1 MCPMN
6 PRLLR
11 PTASGFDPRRIS
23 GVLVWLDA
31 ADTSYNA
38 STGTWA
44 DKSGNSRNFTEA
56 VAENRPIVSTTTQNG
71 QTILE
76 FDGSNDRLTNNT
88 NFLQISNCTLF
99 ATFRR
104 LGNTF
109 GGVISSAS
117 DLDGSPAVLIDS
129 SLGRL
134 RGHANLSTAGVGVVD
149 SFCVF
154 SGTVNA
160 GATTL
165 FVNGTQRDTDAAIGS
180 LDTTATTTR
189 IGTYRQANANFFNG
203 YIGEIIAYNRV
214 LTTDERKKVEGYL
227 AWKWGLQSQLPYDHP
242 FAGGFPGFGSQ
253 KTPSDPDALTYLA
266 AVAAADGA
274 PVEVGVAVAVDD
286 FFRGIKADNT
296 FSAIKSAA
304 LLCGARTLAG
314 ALVPLVGAAPTNYNF
329 VDPDYNRET
338 GLKGNGTTKYLDS
351 GRNSNADPQD
361 NFHIAAYATE
371 VTTSASSGT
380 NWFPMYI
387 GTGGGSSGSCAI
399 GRNQGNSTDLF
410 FRNRTSVATLAAG
423 GTATGLLGNSRGSG
437 GEYLVRASGANS
449 TITEASQSPFDGNV
463 GVFRSLIGDTS
474 ITYSNGR
481 LAFYSI
487 GESISDLAALDAR
500 VTALVTSIGA
510 AL

>member
-1 MCPMN
+1 MN

-296 FSAIKSAA
+296 FSAIKSAC

-314 ALVPLVGAAPTNYNF
+314 ALVPLVGAAPTNVADGF
-329 VDPDYNRET
+329 VEGDYTRGGAT
-338 GLKGNGTTKYLDS
+338 PGLKGDGTSYLQT
-351 GRNSNADPQD
+351 GFENTALTQNNA
-361 NFHIAAYATE
+361 HCAVYATE
-371 VTTSASSGT
+371 HETGT
-380 NWFPMYI
+380 GAYI
-387 GTGGGSSGSCAI
+387 GAFDSSTGDCQITGFNATNAI
-399 GRNQGNSTDLF
+399 CRF
-410 FRNRTSVATLAAG
+410 MAA
-423 GTATGLLGNSRGSG
+423 N
-437 GEYLVRASGANS
+437 GEYLPTNYSEPFLGASR
-449 TITEASQSPFDGNV
+449 TASATY
-463 GVFRSLIGDTS
+463 VFRDDGSNNNISRTS
-474 ITYSNGR
+474 GVPTDMQWCVFDRSTNATYTARSNAR
-481 LAFYSI
+481 IAFYSV
-487 GESISDLAALDAR
+487 GESISDLALLDAR
-500 VTALVTSIGA
+500 VTALITAIGA
-510 AL
+510 AV